1 MITLAKASYG
11 RSSYIGISGSGSGG
25 GALRINKTIGF
36 ANARYGRAS
45 AGSWK
50 GHLVTMAKPTLLS
63 RKPLLR
69 GASFS
74 TVMIEQQTSRIAAKS
89 LHPLRLFD
97 STNIRKGLDSLREA
111 MIRERRPL
119 EFLGLRLKTN
129 ISNLCGHA
137 SFVVLALAYLETD
150 VLALR

>member
-11 RSSYIGISGSGSGG
+11 RVSYIKIAGG
-25 GALRINKTIGF
+25 GGGGGTLRINKTIGC
-36 ANARYGRAS
+36 ANSRYGRAS

-50 GHLVTMAKPTLLS
+50 GHLVSMAKPTLFSPKL
-63 RKPLLR
+63 PLR

-74 TVMIEQQTSRIAAKS
+74 TVMIEQQTSQIAAKS
-89 LHPLRLFD
+89 LHPLRWFD
-97 STNIRKGLDSLREA
+97 STNIRQGLESLREA